1 MARPG
6 PLSYGIS
13 GKGGVRPLPPL
24 CFPRGVWRGGVPQ
37 VSPFRAPNPAGI
49 RLRRS
54 NDRGDQGWGHFL
66 SPPGADPMARSL
78 ALPRGHPLHPRHLPP
93 QFPLVPRAGGQAL
106 SGGGGLSRAAP
117 CLPRPRRRVSTHQ
130 RQGLAPGRVLRGGGG
145 GRGQGPP
152 RPRSPAQDTPPRTPR
167 PVLEA
172 PPDLAGSLG
181 APRPGL
187 LPLSMTAA
195 MGRPSQCCR
204 QVASLEPHF
213 SHL

>member
-117 CLPRPRRRVSTHQ
+117 CLPRPRRGSPLTSDKDS
-130 RQGLAPGRVLRGGGG
+130 LREGYCAAEVAAAA
-145 GRGQGPP
+145 RA
-152 RPRSPAQDTPPRTPR
+152 RPAREAPPRTPR
-167 PVLEA
+167 PILEA

-187 LPLSMTAA
+187 LSLSMTAA

>member
-145 GRGQGPP
+145 GRGPGPP
-152 RPRSPAQDTPPRTPR
+152 RPRGPAQDTPPYPR
-167 PVLEA
+167 GPARPGWKFGCSQAGSSLSQHDRRDGQTQPVLQ
-172 PPDLAGSLG
+172 AG
-181 APRPGL
+181 R
-187 LPLSMTAA
+187 
-195 MGRPSQCCR
+195 
-204 QVASLEPHF
+204 F
-213 SHL
+213 S